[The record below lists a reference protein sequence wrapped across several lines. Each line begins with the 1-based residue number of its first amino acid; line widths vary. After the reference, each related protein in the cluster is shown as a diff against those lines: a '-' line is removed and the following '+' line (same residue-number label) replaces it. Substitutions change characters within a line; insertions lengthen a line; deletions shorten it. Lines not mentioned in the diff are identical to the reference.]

1 MRHVGTVIGLGL
13 MMGVAAAQ
21 GCAASRGNSTSA
33 GGAGGTGGAGSTSTT
48 STSSSMGGA
57 GPTTTSTGTGGDMSC
72 AKFTA
77 EAKQAPAA
85 MMFALDRSASMSTNG
100 KFQAAQQAIAAV
112 LDAPSFDTMSL
123 GLMAFPSSYV
133 GAPPCLQGL
142 IPKVACG
149 FPGLPQ
155 IALDLAG
162 TNKANDPTG
171 VRHAVYQW
179 LVDPKNGPE
188 TADPSD
194 ASPIYD
200 TLLGGYQAL
209 SNYANVDKR
218 VLLLLTDGGF
228 SCTSLSNRPGYSDG
242 LCNDWEYPATVN
254 TLIKKWHDDP
264 STPTSTFIIGVPGS
278 DSTGGNQGAYATA
291 PYHMKLALSTYAV
304 SGSPETIDPACD
316 SGLAFAQNA
325 PDPAKPCH
333 FDLTGGQF
341 NKTALES
348 AIAAIRGK
356 ALGCTY
362 QLPDPPPGQTID
374 PSLVN
379 VDVTL
384 MGKTTTIPK
393 RSNPNDTCAMDGCWD
408 YDAKQQVILIGKTCG
423 DVSSATDGK
432 VDIRVGCSTVIK

>member
-1 MRHVGTVIGLGL
+1 
-13 MMGVAAAQ
+13 
-21 GCAASRGNSTSA
+21 
-33 GGAGGTGGAGSTSTT
+33 
-48 STSSSMGGA
+48 
-57 GPTTTSTGTGGDMSC
+57 
-72 AKFTA
+72 
-77 EAKQAPAA
+77 
-85 MMFALDRSASMSTNG
+85 MSTNG

-123 GLMAFPSSYV
+123 GLMAFPGVDSFV
-133 GAPPCLQGL
+133 GTPQCLCNYCGECTCFGM
-142 IPKVACG
+142 IPNGVACG
-149 FPGLPQ
+149 YPGLPQ
-155 IALDLAG
+155 IALSLAG
-162 TNKANDPTG
+162 TNKSNDPMG
-171 VRHAVYQW
+171 VRHDIYQW
-179 LVDPKNGPE
+179 LVDGKNGPQKN
-188 TADPSD
+188 DPSD

-200 TLLGGYQAL
+200 TMVGGYQAL
-209 SNYANVDKR
+209 ANYSNVDKR
-218 VLLLLTDGGF
+218 VLVLLTDGGF
-228 SCTSLSNRPGYSDG
+228 SCTSTSARQGYSDG
-242 LCNDWEYPATVN
+242 ACPDWEYPDSVN

-264 STPTSTFIIGVPGS
+264 STPTSTFVIGVPGS
-278 DSTGGNQGAYATA
+278 DSTGGMQGPYATA

-316 SGLAFAQNA
+316 SATGFTKGGA
-325 PDPAKPCH
+325 DPAKPCH
-333 FDLTGGQF
+333 IDLSNGAQF
-341 NKTALES
+341 NKAALES

-408 YDAKQQVILIGKTCG
+408 YDAKQQVLLIGKTCA
-423 DVSSATDGK
+423 DVSTATDAK